1 MPFIPRLIVVNRKMG
16 SSKSK
21 ESSPEVEVDKTNN
34 NIGLVNLE
42 ENNVALLGPVEIALI
57 ILMTFA
63 IGFIL
68 RYCQKKCK
76 KSTVRSVQEGLS
88 RNQENLSNMSRP
100 FPMTSM
106 QPSMQP
112 SMPMQVPMP
121 LAVTFQEPGCRVVT
135 TAATA
140 PSVQPL
146 ANTSVGLWDQC
157 K

>member
-1 MPFIPRLIVVNRKMG
+1 MG

-21 ESSPEVEVDKTNN
+21 ESSNPEIEVEKTNTN
-34 NIGLVNLE
+34 FGLVNVE

-57 ILMTFA
+57 VLMTFA
-63 IGFIL
+63 IGFVL

-76 KSTVRSVQEGLS
+76 KSTIRSVQEGLTRHQDS
-88 RNQENLSNMSRP
+88 SNMSRP

-106 QPSMQP
+106 QPSMQS

>member
-1 MPFIPRLIVVNRKMG
+1 MG

-21 ESSPEVEVDKTNN
+21 ESSNPEIEVDKTNTN
-34 NIGLVNLE
+34 FGLVNVE

-57 ILMTFA
+57 VLMTFA
-63 IGFIL
+63 IGFVL

-76 KSTVRSVQEGLS
+76 KSTVRSVQEGLTRHQDS
-88 RNQENLSNMSRP
+88 SNMSRP
-100 FPMTSM
+100 FPMTSV
-106 QPSMQP
+106 QPSMQS

-135 TAATA
+135 TAPTA

-146 ANTSVGLWDQC
+146 ATTSVGLWDQC

>member
-1 MPFIPRLIVVNRKMG
+1 MG

-21 ESSPEVEVDKTNN
+21 ESSNPEIEVEKTNTN
-34 NIGLVNLE
+34 FGLVNVE
-42 ENNVALLGPVEIALI
+42 ENNVALLGPVEIAFIVLV
-57 ILMTFA
+57 TFA
-63 IGFIL
+63 IGFVL

-76 KSTVRSVQEGLS
+76 KSTIRSVQEGLTRHQDS
-88 RNQENLSNMSRP
+88 SNMSRP
-100 FPMTSM
+100 FPMTSV
-106 QPSMQP
+106 QPSMQS

-135 TAATA
+135 TAAPA
-140 PSVQPL
+140 LSVQPL

>member
-1 MPFIPRLIVVNRKMG
+1 MG

-21 ESSPEVEVDKTNN
+21 ESSNPEIEVEKTNTN
-34 NIGLVNLE
+34 FGLVNVE

-57 ILMTFA
+57 VLVTFA
-63 IGFIL
+63 IGFVL

-76 KSTVRSVQEGLS
+76 KSTIRSVQEGLTRHQDS
-88 RNQENLSNMSRP
+88 SNMSRP
-100 FPMTSM
+100 FPMTSV
-106 QPSMQP
+106 QPSMQS

-146 ANTSVGLWDQC
+146 ANTSVGLWD
-157 K
+157 

>member
-1 MPFIPRLIVVNRKMG
+1 MG

-21 ESSPEVEVDKTNN
+21 ESSNPEIEVDKTNN

-57 ILMTFA
+57 VLMTFA
-63 IGFIL
+63 IGFVL

-76 KSTVRSVQEGLS
+76 KSTIRSVQEGLTRHQDS
-88 RNQENLSNMSRP
+88 SNMSRP
-100 FPMTSM
+100 FPMTSV
-106 QPSMQP
+106 QPSMQS

-135 TAATA
+135 TAPTA

-146 ANTSVGLWDQC
+146 ATTSVGLWDQC

>member
-1 MPFIPRLIVVNRKMG
+1 MG

-21 ESSPEVEVDKTNN
+21 ESSSPEIEVDKTNN

-57 ILMTFA
+57 VLMTFA
-63 IGFIL
+63 IGVVL

-76 KSTVRSVQEGLS
+76 KSTVRSVQEGLTRHQDS
-88 RNQENLSNMSRP
+88 SNMSRP
-100 FPMTSM
+100 FPMTSV
-106 QPSMQP
+106 QPSMQS

-135 TAATA
+135 TAPTA

-146 ANTSVGLWDQC
+146 ATTSVGLWDQC

>member
-1 MPFIPRLIVVNRKMG
+1 MG

-21 ESSPEVEVDKTNN
+21 ESSNPEIEVEKTNTN
-34 NIGLVNLE
+34 FGLVNVE

-57 ILMTFA
+57 VLVTFA
-63 IGFIL
+63 IGFVL

-76 KSTVRSVQEGLS
+76 KSTIRSVQEGLTRHQDS
-88 RNQENLSNMSRP
+88 SNMSRP
-100 FPMTSM
+100 FPMTSV
-106 QPSMQP
+106 QPSMQS

-121 LAVTFQEPGCRVVT
+121 LAVTFQEPGCCVVT
-135 TAATA
+135 TAPTA

-146 ANTSVGLWDQC
+146 ATTSVGLWDQC

>member
-1 MPFIPRLIVVNRKMG
+1 MG

-21 ESSPEVEVDKTNN
+21 ESSSPEIEVDKTNN

-57 ILMTFA
+57 VLMTFA
-63 IGFIL
+63 IGFVL

-76 KSTVRSVQEGLS
+76 KSTVRSVQEGLTRHQDS
-88 RNQENLSNMSRP
+88 SNMSRP
-100 FPMTSM
+100 FPMTSV
-106 QPSMQP
+106 QPSMQS

-135 TAATA
+135 TVPTTVPTA

-146 ANTSVGLWDQC
+146 ATSSVGLWDQC

>member
-1 MPFIPRLIVVNRKMG
+1 MG

-21 ESSPEVEVDKTNN
+21 ESSSPEIEVDKTNN

-63 IGFIL
+63 IGFVL

-76 KSTVRSVQEGLS
+76 KSTVRSVQEGLTRHQDS
-88 RNQENLSNMSRP
+88 SNMSRP
-100 FPMTSM
+100 FPMTSV
-106 QPSMQP
+106 QPSMQS

-135 TAATA
+135 TAPTA

-146 ANTSVGLWDQC
+146 ATTSVGLWDQC

>member
-1 MPFIPRLIVVNRKMG
+1 MG

-21 ESSPEVEVDKTNN
+21 ESSSPEIEVDKTNN

-63 IGFIL
+63 IGFVL
-68 RYCQKKCK
+68 RYCQKKRK
-76 KSTVRSVQEGLS
+76 KSTVRSVQEGLTRHQDS
-88 RNQENLSNMSRP
+88 SNMSRP

-106 QPSMQP
+106 QPSMQS

-135 TAATA
+135 TAPTA

-146 ANTSVGLWDQC
+146 ATTSVGLWDQC

>member
-1 MPFIPRLIVVNRKMG
+1 MG

-21 ESSPEVEVDKTNN
+21 QSSPEVEVDKTNN

-42 ENNVALLGPVEIALI
+42 ENNIALLGPVEIALI
-57 ILMTFA
+57 ILMIFS

-68 RYCQKKCK
+68 RYCQKRCK

-100 FPMTSM
+100 ISM
-106 QPSMQP
+106 PSMQTNP
-112 SMPMQVPMP
+112 MGMPMQVPMP
-121 LAVTFQEPGCRVVT
+121 MPMVTFQEPGCRVVT

-140 PSVQPL
+140 PIVQPST
-146 ANTSVGLWDQC
+146 NTSLGLWDQC

>member
-1 MPFIPRLIVVNRKMG
+1 MCKAKVQKR
-16 SSKSK
+16 
-21 ESSPEVEVDKTNN
+21 EVEKTNN

-42 ENNVALLGPVEIALI
+42 ENNIALLGPVEIALI
-57 ILMTFA
+57 ILMIFS

-100 FPMTSM
+100 FPMTSIK
-106 QPSMQP
+106 PSMQP
-112 SMPMQVPMP
+112 SAMGMPMQVPVP

-140 PSVQPL
+140 PSVQPST
-146 ANTSVGLWDQC
+146 NTSVGLWDQC

>member
-1 MPFIPRLIVVNRKMG
+1 MG

-21 ESSPEVEVDKTNN
+21 ESSSPEIEVDKTNN

-57 ILMTFA
+57 VLMTFA
-63 IGFIL
+63 IGFVL

-76 KSTVRSVQEGLS
+76 KSTVRSVQEGLTRHQDS
-88 RNQENLSNMSRP
+88 SNMSRP
-100 FPMTSM
+100 FPMTSV
-106 QPSMQP
+106 QPSMQS

-135 TAATA
+135 TAPTA

-146 ANTSVGLWDQC
+146 ATTSVGLWDQC

>member
-1 MPFIPRLIVVNRKMG
+1 MG

-21 ESSPEVEVDKTNN
+21 ESSNPEIEVDKTNN

-57 ILMTFA
+57 VLMTFA
-63 IGFIL
+63 IGFVL

-76 KSTVRSVQEGLS
+76 KSTIRSVQEGLTRHQDS
-88 RNQENLSNMSRP
+88 SNISRP
-100 FPMTSM
+100 FPMTPA
-106 QPSMQP
+106 QPSMQS

-121 LAVTFQEPGCRVVT
+121 LAVTFQEPGCRVVAT
-135 TAATA
+135 VPTNGPTA
-140 PSVQPL
+140 PCGQPV
-146 ANTSVGLWDQC
+146 ATSSVGLWDMC

>member
-1 MPFIPRLIVVNRKMG
+1 MG

-112 SMPMQVPMP
+112 SAMGMPMQVPVP

-135 TAATA
+135 TAPTA

-146 ANTSVGLWDQC
+146 ATTSVGLWDQC

>member
-1 MPFIPRLIVVNRKMG
+1 MG

-21 ESSPEVEVDKTNN
+21 ESSSPAVEVDKTNN

>member
-1 MPFIPRLIVVNRKMG
+1 MG

-21 ESSPEVEVDKTNN
+21 ESSNPEIEVEKTNTN
-34 NIGLVNLE
+34 FGLVNVE

-57 ILMTFA
+57 VLVTFA
-63 IGFIL
+63 IGFVL

-76 KSTVRSVQEGLS
+76 KSTIRSVQEGLTRHQDS
-88 RNQENLSNMSRP
+88 SNMSRP
-100 FPMTSM
+100 FPMTSV
-106 QPSMQP
+106 QPSMQS

-135 TAATA
+135 TAPTA

-146 ANTSVGLWDQC
+146 ATTSVGLWDQC

>member
-1 MPFIPRLIVVNRKMG
+1 MG

-21 ESSPEVEVDKTNN
+21 ESSSPEIEVDKTNN

-42 ENNVALLGPVEIALI
+42 ENNVALLSPVEIALI

-63 IGFIL
+63 IGFVL

-76 KSTVRSVQEGLS
+76 KSTVRSVQEGLTRHQDS
-88 RNQENLSNMSRP
+88 SNMSRP
-100 FPMTSM
+100 FPMTSV
-106 QPSMQP
+106 QPSMQS

-135 TAATA
+135 TAPTA

-146 ANTSVGLWDQC
+146 ATTSVGLWDQC

>member
-1 MPFIPRLIVVNRKMG
+1 MG

-21 ESSPEVEVDKTNN
+21 ESSNPEIEVDKTNN

-57 ILMTFA
+57 VLMTFA
-63 IGFIL
+63 IGFVL

-76 KSTVRSVQEGLS
+76 KSTVRSVQEGLTRHQDS
-88 RNQENLSNMSRP
+88 SNMSRP
-100 FPMTSM
+100 FPMTSV
-106 QPSMQP
+106 QPSMQS

-135 TAATA
+135 TAPTA

-146 ANTSVGLWDQC
+146 ATTSVGLWDQC

>member
-1 MPFIPRLIVVNRKMG
+1 MG

-21 ESSPEVEVDKTNN
+21 ESSNPEIEVDKTNTN
-34 NIGLVNLE
+34 FGLVNVE

-57 ILMTFA
+57 VLMTFA
-63 IGFIL
+63 IGFVL

-76 KSTVRSVQEGLS
+76 KSTIRSVQEGLTRHQDS
-88 RNQENLSNMSRP
+88 SNMSRP
-100 FPMTSM
+100 FPMTSV
-106 QPSMQP
+106 QPSMQS

-146 ANTSVGLWDQC
+146 ATTSVGLWDQC

>member
-1 MPFIPRLIVVNRKMG
+1 MG

-21 ESSPEVEVDKTNN
+21 ESSSPEIEVDKTNN

-57 ILMTFA
+57 VLMTFA
-63 IGFIL
+63 IGFVL